1 MKNGGSKIDPPLKKK
16 KKTTFKKPSLTMVK
30 NIDKIL
36 MSKSL
41 EVWEQVHEN
50 YGINKRHHQI
60 ETKCE
65 ENEAGLNF

>member
-1 MKNGGSKIDPPLKKK
+1 M
-16 KKTTFKKPSLTMVK
+16 PSLTMVK

-50 YGINKRHHQI
+50 YGINKRHHQT

-65 ENEAGLNF
+65 ENEADLNF